1 MTASWSAAAAS
12 MAKKSSLAAQ
22 EGRFLGGAFG
32 EVHGAK
38 LVGLLRAARD
48 SAGPG
53 GPRAVL
59 LLLDT
64 GGVRLQEANA
74 GELAISE
81 IIHAIVEVRSAG
93 IPVLA
98 LVGGRAGAFGGGGI
112 ITACCSRIVAS
123 EHARVS
129 VSGPEVIETNKG
141 VEEFDS
147 KDRALVWR
155 VCGARTRYLTGGVD
169 RYVKGSIQD
178 FRETAIALIH
188 TRRPSSSRRLRP
200 SSGAWQSACNAS
212 AIAATR
218 RRSGARRDCQSR
230 STSPR
235 SPMMRS
241 SPFNES
247 RKPIMTLD
255 DVLTSLF
262 PSGHQVER
270 GPSGTLHGT
279 AKVEGHSKV
288 TVVGIV
294 GGTPLGVDGAIL
306 LAGHVLA
313 AVEAGD
319 RAPIVF
325 VVDTAS
331 QNMARRDEL
340 LGLNEYL
347 AHLYKSLALASAAWP
362 SHGERPVRPCGGGG
376 FHRECAVEPVARGAA
391 GCGAQ
396 RDGSSVHLPGHQA
409 AT

>member
-1 MTASWSAAAAS
+1 MSNLLQTFKADWYEASARERIAGLLDAESFVEFLGPEQRATSPHLAQFDLTGAFDDGIVVGRGRLDGQQVL
-12 MAKKSSLAAQ
+12 LAAQ

-93 IPVLA
+93 VPVLA

-112 ITACCSRIVAS
+112 ITACCSRIIAS

-178 FRETAIALIH
+178 FRETAIALIAH
-188 TRRPSSSRRLRP
+188 APLFELATLKAEQRRLSERLQRFGDCRDASEIWRKAGLP
-200 SSGAWQSACNAS
+200 ESARIAEITDDAFL
-212 AIAATR
+212 AIQRIKEADHD
-218 RRSGARRDCQSR
+218 AR
-230 STSPR
+230 
-235 SPMMRS
+235 
-241 SPFNES
+241 
-247 RKPIMTLD
+247 
-255 DVLTSLF
+255 
-262 PSGHQVER
+262 
-270 GPSGTLHGT
+270 
-279 AKVEGHSKV
+279 
-288 TVVGIV
+288 
-294 GGTPLGVDGAIL
+294 
-306 LAGHVLA
+306 
-313 AVEAGD
+313 
-319 RAPIVF
+319 
-325 VVDTAS
+325 
-331 QNMARRDEL
+331 
-340 LGLNEYL
+340 
-347 AHLYKSLALASAAWP
+347 
-362 SHGERPVRPCGGGG
+362 
-376 FHRECAVEPVARGAA
+376 
-391 GCGAQ
+391 
-396 RDGSSVHLPGHQA
+396 
-409 AT
+409 